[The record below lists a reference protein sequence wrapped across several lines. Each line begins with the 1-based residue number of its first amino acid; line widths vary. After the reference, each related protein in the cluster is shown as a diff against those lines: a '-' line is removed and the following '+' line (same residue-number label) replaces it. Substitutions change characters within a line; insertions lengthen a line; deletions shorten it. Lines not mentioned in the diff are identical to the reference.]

1 MKNKTIA
8 VVSLVL
14 AFLLFW
20 FSGILPQ
27 FVASLVARAH
37 IEKGYTYLYTEYSPA
52 HDMYLCYFENES
64 GESRHLGIIY
74 RFFPF
79 DVLYDS
85 AFPG

>member
-1 MKNKTIA
+1 MKKKA
-8 VVSLVL
+8 VIIISLVL

-20 FSGILPQ
+20 FSGILPKYI
-27 FVASLVARAH
+27 ASLVAR
-37 IEKGYTYLYTEYSPA
+37 GYMDNSYTYLYTEYSPA
-52 HDMYLCYFENES
+52 HDMYLSYFENDN
-64 GESRHLGIIY
+64 GEDRHLGIIY